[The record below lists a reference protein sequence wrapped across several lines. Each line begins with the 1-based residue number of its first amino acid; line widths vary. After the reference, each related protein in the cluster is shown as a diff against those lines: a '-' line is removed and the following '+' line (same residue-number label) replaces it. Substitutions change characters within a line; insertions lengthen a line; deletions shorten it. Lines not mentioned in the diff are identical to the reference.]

1 MSITHEGSL
10 GNEKAIK
17 TVGQAG
23 FFMLSHEIIHA
34 SSGEAILL
42 S

>member
-1 MSITHEGSL
+1 MST
-10 GNEKAIK
+10 GNEKAIYNSWSS
-17 TVGQAG
+17 GF